1 MYLHTKKVQQ
11 NNCSKT
17 KHINMKVLDRYV
29 CFKADIIIL
38 INKMCYYKYLIHMA
52 LTIDTIRKFAIYDGK
67 STA

>member
-1 MYLHTKKVQQ
+1 
-11 NNCSKT
+11 
-17 KHINMKVLDRYV
+17 MKVLDQYV

-38 INKMCYYKYLIHMA
+38 INKMCQYKYLIHMA